1 MLAQLA
7 GLDPSQLASL
17 AQRLGI
23 AIPPDMIPDVVDN
36 DGSVRERTTSSSLI
50 LPGQHSTVGQGAE
63 TWPGEALLDRAS
75 TAPLPD

>member
-23 AIPPDMIPDVVDN
+23 AIPPDMVPDVVDH
-36 DGSVRERTTSSSLI
+36 DGSVRERITSSSLTM
-50 LPGQHSTVGQGAE
+50 PGQYPTVGQGAA
-63 TWPGEALLDRAS
+63 TWPGGALLDRAS
-75 TAPLPD
+75 A